1 MSTTVKL
8 SSVRLSFPV
17 FWEAKDFE
25 GDGKFQYQGTFLFPK
40 LGADGQPSPQAT
52 SMLAAIKEACAKKYG
67 EKGEAKFLAYKAA
80 GKIWAVQDGDLKA
93 AGDEMYDAYAGN
105 WYTRAK
111 NKVRPTVVDR
121 NPNKPLN
128 QADGRPYSGC
138 YVNAVIEVYAY
149 DTAGGGVSCSLLGV
163 QFEKDGDA
171 FGGSTPVK
179 PDVFADLGVP
189 EGGAS
194 TEGSLF

>member
-8 SSVRLSFPV
+8 NSVRLSFPV

-40 LGADGQPSPQAT
+40 KGEDGKPSPQALL
-52 SMLAAIKEACAKKYG
+52 MLAAVKEACTKKYG
-67 EKGEAKFLAYKAA
+67 EKGEAKFQAYKAA
-80 GKIWAVQDGDLKA
+80 GKIWAVQDGDVKA
-93 AGDEMYDAYAGN
+93 AEDDAYDAYAGN
-105 WYTRAK
+105 YFTRAK

-121 NPNKPLN
+121 NRAPLSA
-128 QADGRPYSGC
+128 ADGRPYSGC
-138 YVNAVIEVYAY
+138 YVNAVVEVYAY

-179 PDVFADLGVP
+179 PDAFEDLAVPGSGEVPAD
-189 EGGAS
+189 
-194 TEGSLF
+194 GSLF